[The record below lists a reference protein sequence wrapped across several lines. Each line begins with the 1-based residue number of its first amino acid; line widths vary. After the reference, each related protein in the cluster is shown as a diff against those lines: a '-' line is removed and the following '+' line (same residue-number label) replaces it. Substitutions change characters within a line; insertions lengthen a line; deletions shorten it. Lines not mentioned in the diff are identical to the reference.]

1 MDGLKDW
8 ECMVLR
14 IVSGWF
20 EGLGGDGL
28 KDCEWMVCRVWRGW
42 F

>member
-1 MDGLKDW
+1 
-8 ECMVLR
+8 MVCKV
-14 IVSGWF
+14 VSGWF